1 MSDDDKFGKGFLDEL
16 ESMSGGTEKKAK
28 KGNSVDEVENLL
40 KTTLSEVG
48 IDAEKLRAS
57 VKALEAEKK
66 KDKEEMNKLDDLL
79 EPIQHPP
86 KDTAHKVLHDT
97 TPRVLH
103 ETAHKPAFDT
113 HAAPPHESSHD
124 VLRQTSRGLERD
136 TVHEPAHP
144 PLHETQKE
152 NKDILFGRGHEKAEI
167 FEKPKPSEKDIFP
180 PMPDKKGA
188 ARPAPIQRERLE
200 TPVKKTDG
208 ALFDSYA
215 PSETPKKKFPMAAVI
230 IAAVVVI
237 GGASAALLMSK
248 GKPAAAPE
256 TKPLAVSAANPAVSQ
271 PVEVAENN
279 NVTSTPAEKPA
290 ETKPAPVTTPATK
303 TPANKPAA
311 AKIPAAEVITQ
322 TGQAEASQG
331 APTEPIQPL
340 VPVQTPRVQDVKLAA
355 QTNAADSAPASK
367 PAAQPAAEAPKKA
380 KLGDLI
386 PLDQV
391 DTQPSVLQRAE
402 AIYPPLGRRFGIE
415 GTVTVNALVSETG
428 DVIRT
433 NVLRKIQGG
442 GTYGFEKASEDAV
455 KKWKFKPAVKDGVN
469 VKTWMPVGVVF
480 KK

>member
-57 VKALEAEKK
+57 VKALEAEKQ
-66 KDKEEMNKLDDLL
+66 KDKEQMDKLDDLL

-86 KDTAHKVLHDT
+86 KDTAHKVLQDT
-97 TPRVLH
+97 AHKVLH
-103 ETAHKPAFDT
+103 ETAHKPVFDT
-113 HAAPPHESSHD
+113 HAAPLHESSHD

-152 NKDILFGRGHEKAEI
+152 NKDILFGRSHEKAEI

-200 TPVKKTDG
+200 TPAKKADG
-208 ALFDSYA
+208 ALFDSYTPA
-215 PSETPKKKFPMAAVI
+215 ETPKKKFPMAAVI

-237 GGASAALLMSK
+237 GGASAALLLSK
-248 GKPAAAPE
+248 GKPAAGPE
-256 TKPLAVSAANPAVSQ
+256 TKPLAANTANTAVTQPLEEAANDPA
-271 PVEVAENN
+271 A
-279 NVTSTPAEKPA
+279 TPAEKPA
-290 ETKPAPVTTPATK
+290 ETKPAPVTTPAPK
-303 TPANKPAA
+303 TQANKPPA

-331 APTEPIQPL
+331 APMEPIQPL

-355 QTNAADSAPASK
+355 QTNAADNAPAAK

-391 DTQPSVLQRAE
+391 DTQPSVLQRVE

-480 KK
+480 RK

>member
-1 MSDDDKFGKGFLDEL
+1 MSDDEKFGKGFLDEL
-16 ESMSGGTEKKAK
+16 ESMSGSTEKKAK

-57 VKALEAEKK
+57 VKAIEAEKK
-66 KDKEEMNKLDDLL
+66 KDREEMDKLDSLL
-79 EPIQHPP
+79 EPIQRPP
-86 KDTAHKVLHDT
+86 HETAHK
-97 TPRVLH
+97 VLH
-103 ETAHKPAFDT
+103 ETAHKPAAFDT
-113 HAAPPHESSHD
+113 HAAAPLHDSAHD

-136 TVHEPAHP
+136 AVHEPARP

-152 NKDILFGRGHEKAEI
+152 NKDILFGRSHEKAEI

-188 ARPAPIQRERLE
+188 ARPAPALQRERLE
-200 TPVKKTDG
+200 TPAKKTDG

-215 PSETPKKKFPMAAVI
+215 AAETPKKKFPIAAVI
-230 IAAVVVI
+230 VAAVVVI
-237 GGASAALLMSK
+237 GGASAALLLSK
-248 GKPAAAPE
+248 GKPAATPE
-256 TKPLAVSAANPAVSQ
+256 TKPLAMNTAAAQ
-271 PVEVAENN
+271 PINTAEVDPNA
-279 NVTSTPAEKPA
+279 TPIEKPV
-290 ETKPAPVTTPATK
+290 ETKPAPVTAPAPK
-303 TPANKPAA
+303 TQANKPPA
-311 AKIPAAEVITQ
+311 AKPPATEVITQ

-331 APTEPIQPL
+331 APAEPFQPL
-340 VPVQTPRVQDVKLAA
+340 VPVQNPRVQDVKLAA
-355 QTNAADSAPASK
+355 QTNAADNAPAAK

-415 GTVTVNALVSETG
+415 GTVTINALVSETG

-469 VKTWMPVGVVF
+469 VKTWLPVGVVF
-480 KK
+480 RK